1 MKLSKR
7 ILSGLIA
14 ATFLL
19 IGISACGKS
28 ADTEKTTA
36 QTEAS
41 GETTEAADKTT
52 AAEIPSG
59 NKKIS
64 VILMAANSDYWHMV
78 EAGATLAG
86 NEFGYDVTV
95 VGPNSESDSVGQS
108 NMVQDAVNNKVA
120 AIVLAPNEPKVLV
133 KATEY
138 AKDEGVPVVLID
150 AILDTDD
157 TSLYDSFIGTDNR
170 EAGKSA
176 GEYLANQLQPGDKVA
191 IIRGLV
197 GQTSHDLRA
206 DGAEEAFNEAGMD
219 VVAVQPADSDR
230 GKAVNVMENILQSHP
245 DVKAVYCTN
254 DEMALGAYQAIK
266 GKQLEDEV
274 MTMGFDGSFGAL
286 DSIKAGELTASL
298 AQKPIDEGYL
308 GVKTAIELIEG
319 KTVDKNIANGFIIVD
334 SDNIEEFSADI
345 DTRMAEAGQ

>member
-170 EAGKSA
+170 EA
-176 GEYLANQLQPGDKVA
+176 ENL
-191 IIRGLV
+191 LV
-197 GQTSHDLRA
+197 
-206 DGAEEAFNEAGMD
+206 
-219 VVAVQPADSDR
+219 
-230 GKAVNVMENILQSHP
+230 
-245 DVKAVYCTN
+245 
-254 DEMALGAYQAIK
+254 
-266 GKQLEDEV
+266 
-274 MTMGFDGSFGAL
+274 
-286 DSIKAGELTASL
+286 SI
-298 AQKPIDEGYL
+298 
-308 GVKTAIELIEG
+308 
-319 KTVDKNIANGFIIVD
+319 
-334 SDNIEEFSADI
+334 
-345 DTRMAEAGQ
+345 